1 MMTSCLFDFDHTLAA
16 DYLGKF
22 DLPWKAI
29 PGICDFI
36 MELGPTLDPSDY
48 DHPSDN
54 VWIHKTATVFHSAEI
69 VGPVIIGPRT
79 GVFHCAMVR
88 NGVLIGADC
97 MIGSSVEIKNSIIM
111 DNAEIS
117 HFNYVGDSI
126 IGYGSHMGAGA
137 ITSNVKSDRSNIR
150 VHAEQEYD
158 TDVWKLG
165 AMIGDNVEIG
175 CNTVLNPGSVIGRN
189 CIVYP
194 CISVRGTVPSDSILK
209 TGNIIVKRLA
219 F

>member
-1 MMTSCLFDFDHTLAA
+1 
-16 DYLGKF
+16 
-22 DLPWKAI
+22 
-29 PGICDFI
+29 
-36 MELGPTLDPSDY
+36 
-48 DHPSDN
+48 
-54 VWIHKTATVFHSAEI
+54 
-69 VGPVIIGPRT
+69 
-79 GVFHCAMVR
+79 MVR

-194 CISVRGTVPSDSILK
+194 CVSVRGTVPSDSILK
-209 TGNIIVKRLA
+209 TGNIVVKRLA